1 MRTPSAWFLLPSQ
14 PTFAAGFGGQALT
27 LYCNNGAMASIA
39 LYVLLCVIW
48 GSTWLVI
55 KIGYGGLGPFTV
67 AALRFLLAG
76 AVLTVVVP
84 ALGARWPRGRTE
96 WSVVACVG
104 VVLFGA
110 DYGLIYWGEQ
120 FIDSGLTAILFAT
133 LPLFTVAFAHVYIPG
148 DRITARKLAGTLVAF
163 LGVVALFGESLRLDV
178 ETLGPMAAIVVA
190 TVCAASAGVVT
201 KRHGARLHAAALNAP
216 AMLIGGVV
224 LIAAAVVTG
233 ETLRLPREASTWAAI
248 GYLAIVGSVVSFLV
262 YFSLL
267 KTWSVTSLSFISV
280 FTPAIALGLG
290 FVFLDERPTLWTAV
304 GAVLILAGVALALS
318 TPKAQRPTTNHSRRP
333 TPKVS

>member
-1 MRTPSAWFLLPSQ
+1 
-14 PTFAAGFGGQALT
+14 
-27 LYCNNGAMASIA
+27 MASVA

-76 AVLTVVVP
+76 AVMTMMVP
-84 ALGARWPRGRTE
+84 ALGARWPRGRIE
-96 WSVVACVG
+96 WSVVVCVG

-133 LPLFTVAFAHVYIPG
+133 LPLFTVALAHVYIPG
-148 DRITARKLAGTLVAF
+148 DRITPRKLAGTLLAF
-163 LGVVALFGESLRLDV
+163 LGVVALFSESLRLDIDK
-178 ETLGPMAAIVVA
+178 LGPMAAIVVA
-190 TVCAASAGVVT
+190 TVCAAAAGVVT
-201 KRHGARLHAAALNAP
+201 KRHGATLHAATLNAP
-216 AMLIGGVV
+216 AMLMGGVV
-224 LIAAAVVTG
+224 LAAAALATG
-233 ETLRLPREASTWAAI
+233 EVVRLPRDAGTWAAI
-248 GYLAIVGSVVSFLV
+248 SYLALVGSIVSFLV

-280 FTPAIALGLG
+280 FTPAIALALG
-290 FVFLDERPTLWTAV
+290 FIFLDERPTLWTAL
-304 GAVLILAGVALALS
+304 GAALILAGVSLALS
-318 TPKAQRPTTNHSRRP
+318 TNKKGRLRAALT
-333 TPKVS
+333 